1 MNSRRGIGRRR
12 AVGCHSGE
20 HGIQLDQRADPREN
34 QTKLKQGAQG
44 EQRGQEA
51 VGGGVAPPELYV
63 HSFRATASGG
73 RKMARMMSTTSQ
85 RSTLHSGMMKLCR
98 VGAKYN
104 TKAPARQTPRC
115 TDRTLR
121 PDRAKIPKR
130 GKFRNKH
137 GVIISKVLLVTLG
150 ASQGTWKSSRPPV
163 TW

>member
-1 MNSRRGIGRRR
+1 MFKGGIGRQRR
-12 AVGCHSGE
+12 RLAHR
-20 HGIQLDQRADPREN
+20 IQLDQRASPRKEPS
-34 QTKLKQGAQG
+34 TAEAGSARG
-44 EQRGQEA
+44 GQRGQEA

-104 TKAPARQTPRC
+104 TQAPARQTGPPRC
-115 TDRTLR
+115 TDRALR

-130 GKFRNKH
+130 GKFRNQH
-137 GVIISKVLLVTLG
+137 VVIISIVLLVTLG